1 MILKTVNAA
10 QGYQLM
16 AELKRA
22 RQKCR
27 EVKDSKLLLEIVMN
41 TETREWGDGKLETAI
56 EQLDTR
62 QFTPKVRNDLFE
74 KN

>member
-1 MILKTVNAA
+1 MYNFTH
-10 QGYQLM
+10 
-16 AELKRA
+16 
-22 RQKCR
+22 
-27 EVKDSKLLLEIVMN
+27 

-56 EQLDTR
+56 EQLGTR